1 MILLV
6 FVSMRARS
14 GNKDTGQYL
23 MAGSNLGAVLG
34 FFTFAATLFSAF
46 TILGMP
52 DFFRTHGVGSWMFIA
67 ISDAVMVF
75 GIIWIGYYFRKKIK
89 SENYYGMA
97 GFMRQQYGSRLA
109 GYVVF
114 LGAFVFLVPYVAIQI
129 RGVAIFFHQV
139 FPEMMPVWVWAA
151 GMVGV
156 MLIYSETGGLKAII
170 YSDVLQGILMLAA
183 IWILAWV
190 CIDKIGG
197 LEAMFSRVA
206 ATNPA
211 LLSLPGPKGLFDFQF
226 LLGSMI
232 GIMMLPFTQP
242 QVSIRLVIMRNRF
255 AMYRMAVG
263 IGIFAFLVI
272 LPTVFLG
279 MYGAVMYPGAST
291 SEFLGNTLI
300 SDQPRFIAA
309 FAMIG
314 LLAAALSTADSQ
326 IFALGSEMRSLM
338 RGDDAKLLL
347 TTRIAIGFF
356 AVTAL
361 IFALLT
367 SDQLVLLA
375 RTSFTGTSLMAPMIF
390 IGVFHPNARNFRW
403 LPVLTAGALLLFI
416 SSQLG
421 WAPEKIFQIR
431 LELVLLAF
439 LGLFCGGLYFFERA
453 KTPVV

>member
-1 MILLV
+1 MILLI
-6 FVSMRARS
+6 FVSMKARRGS
-14 GNKDTGQYL
+14 RDSGQYL
-23 MAGSNLGAVLG
+23 MAGSNLSAVLG

-75 GIIWIGYYFRKKIK
+75 GIIWVGYYFRKKIK
-89 SENYYGMA
+89 SENYFGMA
-97 GFMRQQYGSRLA
+97 GLMRQQYGSRFA
-109 GYVVF
+109 GYVIF
-114 LGAFVFLVPYVAIQI
+114 FGAFIFLVPYVAIQI

-139 FPEMMPVWVWAA
+139 FPELAPVWVWAT
-151 GMVGV
+151 GMVVV
-156 MLIYSETGGLKAII
+156 MLLYSETGGLKAII
-170 YSDVLQGILMLAA
+170 YSDVLQGILLLIA

-190 CIDKIGG
+190 CIGKIGG
-197 LEAMFSRVA
+197 LEAMFSKVEA
-206 ATNPA
+206 SNPA
-211 LLSLPGPKGLFDFQF
+211 LLSVPGPKGLFDFQF

-263 IGIFAFLVI
+263 IGFFAILVI

-279 MYGAVMYPGAST
+279 MYGAVLYPDAST

-300 SDQPRFIAA
+300 NDQPRFIAA
-309 FAMIG
+309 FGMIG

-326 IFALGSEMRSLM
+326 IFALGAEMRSLM
-338 RGDDAKLLL
+338 RGDDARLLR

-361 IFALLT
+361 VFALLT

-390 IGVFHPNARNFRW
+390 MGVFHPNALNFKG
-403 LPVLTAGALLLFI
+403 LPVITAVALLVFI

-421 WAPEKIFQIR
+421 WVPVKIFQIR
-431 LELVLLAF
+431 LDLMLIGL
-439 LGLFCGGLYFFERA
+439 LGLYSGGLYFFDRFN
-453 KTPVV
+453 KQT